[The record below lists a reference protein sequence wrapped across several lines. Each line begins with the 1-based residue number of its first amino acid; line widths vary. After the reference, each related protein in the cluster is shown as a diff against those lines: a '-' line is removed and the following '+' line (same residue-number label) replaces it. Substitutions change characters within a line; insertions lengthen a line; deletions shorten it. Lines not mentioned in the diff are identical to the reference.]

1 MIALVEHS
9 IEESGEHRK
18 FGCLPNAH
26 SNSTCQLSAIASES
40 FSKRVINVGNLLA
53 GAHRTRLDHGSIGKM
68 VVSRMSKR
76 LKERARR
83 KEALSSVMLHD
94 VLSDEHASANEEWN
108 Y

>member
-18 FGCLPNAH
+18 CGCLPNAH

-40 FSKRVINVGNLLA
+40 FSKRVINVGNLA
-53 GAHRTRLDHGSIGKM
+53 GAHHTRLDHGSIGKM